1 MRRSMSCPK
10 LKSNCQQ
17 THRQMNNLG
26 LYGGV
31 QFVPAQ
37 LVVSMQSKQR
47 PEPDGRL
54 GSGIA
59 NGVPLDWRCLSL
71 PEHNIPYTG
80 RTSTEMQLLAVQY
93 TLQSLN
99 LPKDSCCRP
108 TTPWHS

>member
-1 MRRSMSCPK
+1 
-10 LKSNCQQ
+10 
-17 THRQMNNLG
+17 MNNLE

-31 QFVPAQ
+31 QLVPAQ
-37 LVVSMQSKQR
+37 LVDSMQSKQR

-59 NGVPLDWRCLSL
+59 KEVPLDWRCLSL
-71 PEHNIPYTG
+71 AEHNVPSTD

-93 TLQSLN
+93 TLKSLN